1 MVLIR
6 ALQTM
11 RRIDEKVAGGVRT
24 IGSKASTFLMKAA
37 PAVAA
42 FGSPEL
48 SVGMVAASGIAR
60 GMSTV
65 AGLAQDALRGGV
77 SVQSAQDGVRT
88 VADTARSKRRQSG
101 RLIMAPRGAS
111 LQRLSGCAVKNSLQ

>member
-6 ALQTM
+6 AMHTL
-11 RRIDEKVAGGVRT
+11 RRIGEKVAGGVRT

-42 FGSPEL
+42 FGAPGL
-48 SVGMVAASGIAR
+48 SAGMVAASGIGR
-60 GMSTV
+60 GVTTV

-88 VADTARSKRRQSG
+88 VTDTARSMQQQAVALKQAYHGTKG
-101 RLIMAPRGAS
+101 RVASEIERLRG
-111 LQRLSGCAVKNSLQ
+111 